1 MWGVKVDWVV
11 GKVEDSDRLDGD
23 LEDVLEKEDV
33 VNVGICSKDGG
44 VSSWGGYGTGS
55 WCVVVFIFIRRMP
68 VLSFGGNNWEDVD
81 RVGYRLMEW
90 WEAIRPKPV

>member
-1 MWGVKVDWVV
+1 
-11 GKVEDSDRLDGD
+11 
-23 LEDVLEKEDV
+23 VLEKEDV

-44 VSSWGGYGTGS
+44 VSSWGGDGTGS

-68 VLSFGGNNWEDVD
+68 VLLFGGNNWEDVD

-90 WEAIRPKPV
+90 WEAIRPKP